1 MKNYGCWRGQ
11 EVYIRRIKIWT
22 KGFWVNSSFSV
33 DTPHLFL
40 HCWRKIHWQQLR
52 KTVKKEKLNEKTHR
66 KHPIFRISPF
76 RIWNAPSLHYG
87 VHTTIFG
94 AKYVGM
100 GVWKAHNIFQLSWL
114 RYECS
119 NTIILKCMGGFMAA
133 ENDLPLWF
141 DNYAAV
147 TVLNLQLLP
156 KRALDVIC
164 TLPFI
169 DLTLA
174 VKPNDAVTFGRSFS
188 STCLKSS
195 QMPLLHGFGPLVLL
209 CSDVQLH

>member
-22 KGFWVNSSFSV
+22 KGFWVNSSFNV

-94 AKYVGM
+94 AKYVGV

-119 NTIILKCMGGFMAA
+119 NTIILKCMGGIYGSRKWPSSLIWQLCCCDCVEPAA
-133 ENDLPLWF
+133 
-141 DNYAAV
+141 
-147 TVLNLQLLP
+147 
-156 KRALDVIC
+156 
-164 TLPFI
+164 
-169 DLTLA
+169 
-174 VKPNDAVTFGRSFS
+174 
-188 STCLKSS
+188 SS
-195 QMPLLHGFGPLVLL
+195 QTCTGRDLYSSIHRLDT
-209 CSDVQLH
+209 CCET